1 MLKKGRKKIN
11 ESATRAVMGNQAKGE
26 SRKHNLIIIFRRP
39 ATWIFLKPQWSAH
52 SAKPMSGLEISDDSA
67 TVPAQKML

>member
-1 MLKKGRKKIN
+1 MRD
-11 ESATRAVMGNQAKGE
+11 QAKGE
-26 SRKHNLIIIFRRP
+26 SRKHNLIIIFGRP
-39 ATWIFLKPQWSAH
+39 AAWIFLKPQWNAH

>member
-1 MLKKGRKKIN
+1 
-11 ESATRAVMGNQAKGE
+11 MGDQAKGE
-26 SRKHNLIIIFRRP
+26 SRKHNLIIIFGRP